1 MTESAFVLRHNRRKH
16 LKVGIL
22 ELIERKPTK
31 SLYSRLTNP
40 NYASVMPTVVAV
52 WVEQLGHDVQFHTF
66 TGLEDPLREL
76 PTAID
81 ILFVCAY
88 TQSAYLAY
96 SISNIFRQKRIVTV
110 LGGPHARVFPE
121 DAARYFDYV
130 VGLTDKALIHDLL
143 ADFQPNLTRGMILS
157 AARHPSELPGLRER
171 WKYIKIS
178 LDKTRFVHSFQMI
191 ASFGCPY
198 QCNFCLDAGISYK
211 HLPFEQIGEDLRF
224 LQNMSGKIA
233 IFWADPNFG
242 VRFDR
247 LMDTI
252 EKNVSFHSLFFG
264 AETSLSL
271 LSEDHL
277 KRLRDNNFIAMMPG
291 VESWSAFG
299 KKSMNPK
306 STGMQK
312 VLETADHFNLIAQ
325 YIPFVQ
331 ANFLFGLDTDQG
343 IAPFQLTK
351 TFIDLAPAIYPNY
364 AVLTMFGSTAE
375 INREY
380 QAANR
385 VLDIP
390 FPFLDCHSTL
400 NVRLNNYTF
409 TEFYEH
415 MIDLARHSFSPR
427 MLKTRFKANWNRT
440 VRWFNLIRAL
450 SSEKSS
456 HKNFTGMR
464 DLLTH
469 DPEFRAFYEGDA
481 IKPPSYFHR
490 IIKADLGPFYE
501 TLPERVV
508 EYLNHGEPGPNPR
521 ISNMIVDFNGM

>member
-22 ELIERKPTK
+22 ELIERKLVK
-31 SLYSRLTNP
+31 SLYSRLSTP
-40 NYASVMPTVVAV
+40 NYASVMPTIVAA
-52 WVEQLGHDVQFHTF
+52 WIEQLGHEVRFCTF
-66 TGLEDPLREL
+66 TGLKDPRKELRL
-76 PTAID
+76 DID
-81 ILFVCAY
+81 ILFICAY

-96 SISNIFRQKRIVTV
+96 SISNIFRQKNVVTV

-130 VGLTDKALIHDLL
+130 VGLTDRTLIQDLL
-143 ADFQPNLTRGMILS
+143 TDFQPNHMYGKILS
-157 AARHPSELPGLRER
+157 ATRHPTELPGLRER

-178 LDKTRFVHSFQMI
+178 LDKTILFHSFQMI

-198 QCNFCLDAGISYK
+198 KCNFCLDAGIPYK
-211 HLPFEQIGEDLRF
+211 QLPLEQIGEDLVF
-224 LQNMSGKIA
+224 LQKMVKNIVV
-233 IFWADPNFG
+233 FWADPNFG
-242 VRFDR
+242 VRFDQI
-247 LMDTI
+247 MDTI
-252 EKNVSFHSLFFG
+252 EKHVVSPHLFFG
-264 AETSLSL
+264 AETSLTL

-277 KRLRDNNFIAMMPG
+277 KRLLDNNFVAMMPG

-312 VLETADHFNLIAQ
+312 VLETAEHSNLIAH

-331 ANFLFGLDTDQG
+331 ANFLFGLDIDHG
-343 IAPFQLTK
+343 AEPFQLTK
-351 TFIDLAPAIYPNY
+351 KFVDLAPAVYPNY
-364 AVLTMFGSTAE
+364 AVLTMFGKTAE

-380 QAANR
+380 QAENR

-390 FPFLDCHSTL
+390 FPFLDTHSTL
-400 NVRLNNYTF
+400 NVRLKNYTF
-409 TEFYEH
+409 TEFYDH
-415 MIDLARHSFSPR
+415 MIDLVRHSFSPR
-427 MLKTRFKANWNRT
+427 TLITRFKSNKNLT
-440 VRWFNLIRAL
+440 VKWINLIRSL

-456 HKNFTGMR
+456 HKNFTGIR
-464 DLLTH
+464 HLLDH
-469 DPEFRAFYEGDA
+469 DPEFRAFYGGDS

-501 TLPERVV
+501 TLPKRVV
-508 EYLNHGEPGPNPR
+508 DYLYHGESGPNPR
-521 ISNMIVDFNGM
+521 VSNMIADFDRT